1 MKPLI
6 LAALAVLLP
15 CSASAQVF
23 KCVDANGKTT
33 YSDNGCAAGHTTSTL
48 AITPT
53 KVSASEV
60 VPYQIPPAYYAPP
73 VPRQPQGGPRVTVV
87 GANNDAERQRKK
99 LCKQVSTPYK
109 GAPGLTSSQLA
120 AAAKIC
126 AGIDISLPDRAE
138 NLPRSAP
145 GGSASAPTAPAQI
158 TNCDSAGCW
167 DTNGARYNRG
177 AGTAHFPAAG
187 GPACQLIN
195 GQMICP

>member
-1 MKPLI
+1 MKPL
-6 LAALAVLLP
+6 LFAALAILLP

-73 VPRQPQGGPRVTVV
+73 EPRQPQGGTRVTIV
-87 GANNDAERQRKK
+87 GDSGREESEQRRR
-99 LCKQVSTPYK
+99 CREASTPHK
-109 GAPGLTSSQLA
+109 GAHGLTA
-120 AAAKIC
+120 AQRVHAAKIC
-126 AGIDISLPDRAE
+126 HGIDLPMPEPHA
-138 NLPRSAP
+138 AP
-145 GGSASAPTAPAQI
+145 APPTAAPAAPVAPAQI
-158 TNCDSAGCW
+158 TTCDAGGCW
-167 DTNGARYNRG
+167 DTNGGRYNRG
-177 AGTAHFPAAG
+177 AGATHFPAAG

>member
-6 LAALAVLLP
+6 LAALAELLP

-33 YSDNGCAAGHTTSTL
+33 YSDNGCAAGHKTSTL

-73 VPRQPQGGPRVTVV
+73 EPRQPQGGTRVTIV
-87 GANNDAERQRKK
+87 GDSSREEGERNR
-99 LCKQVSTPYK
+99 LCREASTPHK
-109 GAPGLTSSQLA
+109 GSRGLTAAQLSA
-120 AAAKIC
+120 AASIC
-126 AGIDISLPDRAE
+126 AGVD
-138 NLPRSAP
+138 AP
-145 GGSASAPTAPAQI
+145 APSHAPAQPSSIQAAPAAPAQI
-158 TNCDSAGCW
+158 VNCDAGGCW
-167 DTNGARYNRG
+167 DTNGGRYNRG
-177 AGTAHFPAAG
+177 AGATHFPAAG